1 ESHAPIKKNP
11 LSLKFSHL
19 FQLQHILS
27 QLGSLSEGW
36 MLEENSFVSSTPKG
50 KVTFTNVLAVLDP
63 LDPRRLLLACHH
75 DSKILPAGPKNPKQV
90 FVGASDSAIP
100 CAMILEM
107 ATAQNSALQSTAN
120 TSEWQKTDSLG
131 GSRHLAELMARTPHP
146 SGSSETTLLQ
156 AVDLLV
162 LLDLLGDP
170 EPLIFNHFNNTSE
183 SLSVSLPE
191 KRLHKQGLLT
201 SYPSEQSYFRKD
213 FYGGFMQDDH
223 ITFLHRVVPVHH
235 LIPTPFPVF
244 WHTLDDTEERIHRPT
259 VENLTRIILST
270 NLKSANTTA

>member
-1 ESHAPIKKNP
+1 TESHAPIKKNP

-120 TSEWQKTDSLG
+120 TSEFRLEFFDG
-131 GSRHLAELMARTPHP
+131 EEA
-146 SGSSETTLLQ
+146 